1 MIKETVYINNFRIDL
16 IQTSKGIYAKGAD
29 VLKVFGRGHN
39 VKTDALLAGIEEGV
53 DVIKLGTKPIWY
65 VTPVGIIMLV
75 NRFGTNNSLLDL
87 ANAMDEGEIVKFKT
101 DQLGSLIPKKKKKKK
116 KQLLDEKIIEERIYA
131 RVVERLVDALT

>member
-1 MIKETVYINNFRIDL
+1 MKID
-16 IQTSKGIYAKGAD
+16 D
-29 VLKVFGRGHN
+29 
-39 VKTDALLAGIEEGV
+39 
-53 DVIKLGTKPIWY
+53 
-65 VTPVGIIMLV
+65 VGIIMLV

-116 KQLLDEKIIEERIYA
+116 KLLDEKIIEERIYE